1 MRRGSYEKMKIIRK
15 VKNKEKGKGFIS
27 CTSAKKK
34 RTTTGEKRGQQALEI
49 EQKDDADDTEI

>member
-1 MRRGSYEKMKIIRK
+1 M
-15 VKNKEKGKGFIS
+15 KNKENGRASIR
-27 CTSAKKK
+27 CNSAKKK

>member
-1 MRRGSYEKMKIIRK
+1 

-34 RTTTGEKRGQQALEI
+34 RTTTGEKIGQQALEI